1 MCFNIQLFY
10 LFSYLLC
17 FCGFAVIFSRNPIH
31 SILFLVFLFFNA
43 ASLLILLGADF
54 LAILFLIVYVGA
66 VAVLF
71 LFVIM
76 MLSGKLIKTKIN
88 FFYGPLVLLL
98 AFIFLFEIFL
108 IIEQNLNFLSN
119 NIYFLNEILNLLF
132 YWKDKIFFL
141 SNIEIIGSILYTYF
155 FYFFIVGSLILL
167 VAMIG
172 AIVLTLYKRNDLKT
186 QLIFKQAKKKF
197 EMSVL
202 LTKN

>member
-1 MCFNIQLFY
+1 MYFNIQLFN
-10 LFSYLLC
+10 LFSFLLC
-17 FCGFAVIFSRNPIH
+17 ICGFAVIFSRNPIH

-43 ASLLILLGADF
+43 AALLILLGADF

-71 LFVIM
+71 LFVVM
-76 MLSGKLIKTKIN
+76 MLSGKLIRTKMN
-88 FFYGPLVLLL
+88 FFYGPLVILL

-119 NIYFLNEILNLLF
+119 NVYFLNEVLNPLF
-132 YWKDKIFFL
+132 IWKERIFFF
-141 SNIEIIGSILYTYF
+141 SNIEIIGSLLYTYF
-155 FYFFIVGSLILL
+155 FYFFIAGSLILL
-167 VAMIG
+167 VSMIG

-186 QLIFKQAKKKF
+186 QFIFKQTKKNF
-197 EMSVL
+197 ETSIQ